1 MMSFDDAAR
10 QIAGAFAMASGRENW
25 RSALDR
31 SVDAVFGSFA
41 AFAFSTPLVVLFT
54 LSAKRA
60 ALRIPDF
67 ADTLYQKAP
76 LALLI
81 IGDLVV
87 YAVDW
92 GVSLA
97 LLLGLARATGAGKQA
112 ADIIVGYN
120 WLQPAIAAVQ
130 LPPIAIMASTASA
143 GAGGLASLPAF
154 AITLY
159 FIWGIIRRGLNAT
172 ASSAV
177 AILFMLLIVGA
188 VIDIFGSVAMR
199 ALASI

>member
-1 MMSFDDAAR
+1 M
-10 QIAGAFAMASGRENW
+10 
-25 RSALDR
+25 
-31 SVDAVFGSFA
+31 
-41 AFAFSTPLVVLFT
+41 
-54 LSAKRA
+54 
-60 ALRIPDF
+60 
-67 ADTLYQKAP
+67 
-76 LALLI
+76 
-81 IGDLVV
+81 
-87 YAVDW
+87 
-92 GVSLA
+92 
-97 LLLGLARATGAGKQA
+97 LLGLARATGAGKQA

-159 FIWGIIRRGLNAT
+159 FIWGIIRRGLNAS